1 MPVLLPIG
9 RLSTPPHRF
18 ATPEPNLKTHI
29 MMTEKDKQQLAAKG
43 ISEER
48 LAAQLACFAKGFPY
62 LKLSAAAST
71 EKGILAPS
79 KTEQQEYMAAWDAYT
94 ERK

>member
-1 MPVLLPIG
+1 
-9 RLSTPPHRF
+9 
-18 ATPEPNLKTHI
+18 

-79 KTEQQEYMAAWDAYT
+79 ETEQQEYMAAWDAYT
-94 ERK
+94 GSGLHKVVKFVPASGAAS

>member
-1 MPVLLPIG
+1 
-9 RLSTPPHRF
+9 
-18 ATPEPNLKTHI
+18 

-62 LKLSAAAST
+62 LKLSAAFHR
-71 EKGILAPS
+71 
-79 KTEQQEYMAAWDAYT
+79 
-94 ERK
+94 ERHFGPI